1 MAFTLPTH
9 FLFLLKYSNFI
20 GPRRAFLF
28 SFLFGFFFKK
38 GRNAVVVL
46 HICTKSSIFL
56 IFINYFPCN
65 PFFSLVLY
73 RAKDIANSK
82 KTETRTVSSSLYST
96 DCYVS
101 LWIFCCLPRWFL
113 LHHSL
118 EVTFKFSLQKQSLCY
133 IGVTSRV
140 WAFQGHYSECLFPWP
155 PCLQFEKTAMCML
168 VVGLAP
174 SISYLIQVFIPSVF
188 TELSEPQHHTLLI
201 LF

>member
-9 FLFLLKYSNFI
+9 FLFLLKYANFI

-56 IFINYFPCN
+56 IFMNYFPCN

-82 KTETRTVSSSLYST
+82 KRKHGL
-96 DCYVS
+96 
-101 LWIFCCLPRWFL
+101 FL
-113 LHHSL
+113 LRYIVLIVMYPYEFFAAFLGGFYYITPWRWLLSFPYKNKVCATLVWLHGFGHFKAIIQNVCFPDRRACSL
-118 EVTFKFSLQKQSLCY
+118 RK
-133 IGVTSRV
+133 
-140 WAFQGHYSECLFPWP
+140 P
-155 PCLQFEKTAMCML
+155 PCVC
-168 VVGLAP
+168 
-174 SISYLIQVFIPSVF
+174 
-188 TELSEPQHHTLLI
+188 LL
-201 LF
+201 LGWLHR